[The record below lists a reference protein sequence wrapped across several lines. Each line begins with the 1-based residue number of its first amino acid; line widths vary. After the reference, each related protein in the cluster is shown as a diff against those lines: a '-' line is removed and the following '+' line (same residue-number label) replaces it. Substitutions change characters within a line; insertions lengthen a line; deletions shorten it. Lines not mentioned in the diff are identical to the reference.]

1 MNPLV
6 SVVVPIN
13 NTEKYL
19 IKCVNSIIAQ
29 SYKNIEIILVDDG
42 STDSSPALCE
52 ELKKTDE
59 RLSVI
64 HKENGGLSSARNEG
78 INRASGDYIMFIDSD
93 DELAESSIEDM
104 VEIAIAKKS
113 DAVIPITYYKVYEYS
128 GKTEQVFHFDE
139 DMFSENP
146 KKFALDVLIGKCR
159 ASRSTAVLYSLSI
172 IKDNNI
178 CYPLGIV
185 SEDFFFNIGFFSFSQ
200 KISLYKKP
208 SLYNLKRVGSL
219 SNSYHEDFFDT
230 VLYMDDE
237 TEKFL
242 KKLDGEKNNYN
253 IFGKRETLLFK
264 NVLFYSISVMSNTAE
279 PYRSRVKKCKQMFRN
294 ERVRNAV
301 SNGAGI
307 PYFASRIKQ
316 NFVKVSLL
324 LVKLKL
330 YDLACLLAYF
340 ASEIKAEDK
349 R

>member
-1 MNPLV
+1 
-6 SVVVPIN
+6 
-13 NTEKYL
+13 
-19 IKCVNSIIAQ
+19 
-29 SYKNIEIILVDDG
+29 
-42 STDSSPALCE
+42 
-52 ELKKTDE
+52 
-59 RLSVI
+59 
-64 HKENGGLSSARNEG
+64 
-78 INRASGDYIMFIDSD
+78 
-93 DELAESSIEDM
+93 
-104 VEIAIAKKS
+104 
-113 DAVIPITYYKVYEYS
+113 
-128 GKTEQVFHFDE
+128 
-139 DMFSENP
+139 
-146 KKFALDVLIGKCR
+146 
-159 ASRSTAVLYSLSI
+159 
-172 IKDNNI
+172 
-178 CYPLGIV
+178 
-185 SEDFFFNIGFFSFSQ
+185 
-200 KISLYKKP
+200 
-208 SLYNLKRVGSL
+208 
-219 SNSYHEDFFDT
+219 
-230 VLYMDDE
+230 MDDE

-242 KKLDGEKNNYN
+242 KKLDREKNNYN